1 MLKRILLLLGETP
14 SSMSARRY
22 ALHLAR
28 ETGAELTALAGVD
41 LTFIETHEPVPLG
54 AMAFKLHREQ
64 ELKHQADDARRR
76 LHDSFADECK
86 DENVPFGWLAFD
98 GDPLTSLY
106 LAAETRDL
114 VIAGH
119 DTAFHGKLREV
130 LPEMLAR
137 LIMASPR
144 PTILCPD
151 KPTAG
156 RDILIA
162 YDGSLP
168 SMRAVQIF
176 ALLGVA
182 AGSRI
187 VVTAVDADRELA
199 ARKANAAARYL
210 ESHDRNVVTN
220 PVTSRAA
227 PEEVI
232 RAEVATRDIGTIVM
246 GAYGHKGWREIFFG
260 STTRSL
266 VEDPPAALFIYH

>member
-14 SSMSARRY
+14 SSMSERRY
-22 ALHLAR
+22 ALRLAR

-41 LTFIETHEPVPLG
+41 LSFIEAREPVPLG
-54 AMAFKLHREQ
+54 AMAFKLRRAQ

-76 LHDSFADECK
+76 LHDSFAAECK
-86 DENVPFGWLAFD
+86 GENVPFGWLAFE

-130 LPEMLAR
+130 LPEMLAQ
-137 LIMASPR
+137 LIRSSPR

-151 KPTAG
+151 KPSAG

-168 SMRAVQIF
+168 SMRAVQLF
-176 ALLGVA
+176 ALLGVS

-187 VVTAVDADRELA
+187 VVTAVDGDQELA
-199 ARKANAAARYL
+199 SRKANGAAAYL
-210 ESHDRNVVTN
+210 KSHDLNVETN
-220 PVTSRAA
+220 PIASRAA
-227 PEEVI
+227 PAEII
-232 RAEVATRDIGTIVM
+232 RAEVANRNIGTIVM

-266 VEDPPAALFIYH
+266 AEDPPAALFIYH